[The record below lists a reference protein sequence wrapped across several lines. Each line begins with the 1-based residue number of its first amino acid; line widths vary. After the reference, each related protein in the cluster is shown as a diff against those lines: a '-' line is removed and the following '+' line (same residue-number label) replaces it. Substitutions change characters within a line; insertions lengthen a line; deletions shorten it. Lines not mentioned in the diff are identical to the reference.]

1 MTTRPVR
8 VVGSALLSSLLVSGC
23 GGSDPVGIEAAQHRQ
38 ASHMSTA
45 PTSVQLEGVVVDS
58 TWMGVADMAVH
69 VHSNDGRL
77 VGTAFSNAR
86 GVFVA
91 SVPAGTALV
100 LSTDAGSCFVAP
112 ATDSSRI
119 AMGTCLLADL

>member
-1 MTTRPVR
+1 MTTRPIR
-8 VVGSALLSSLLVSGC
+8 AVGSALLSCLLVAGC

-38 ASHMSTA
+38 AAHTTTA

-69 VHSNDGRL
+69 VHSTDGRL

-91 SVPAGTALV
+91 SVPAGSAIV

-112 ATDSSRI
+112 ATDSSLV
-119 AMGTCLLADL
+119 ALGTCLLADL